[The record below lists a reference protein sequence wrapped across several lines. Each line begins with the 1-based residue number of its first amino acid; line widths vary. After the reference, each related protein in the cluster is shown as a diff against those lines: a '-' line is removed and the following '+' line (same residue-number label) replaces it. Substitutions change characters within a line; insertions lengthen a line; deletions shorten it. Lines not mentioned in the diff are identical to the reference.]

1 MSLHGQGPGEPP
13 TSPGWKV
20 DTFSLSFLQE
30 EGWLYLDG
38 KARGLL
44 GTAGVTVHLATEGD
58 SGWGV
63 WTEIQVMVNKLA
75 PLHEHE

>member
-1 MSLHGQGPGEPP
+1 MAKDRESHQHTL
-13 TSPGWKV
+13 SP
-20 DTFSLSFLQE
+20 SSLQE
-30 EGWLYLDG
+30 ERCLYLDG

-58 SGWGV
+58 SGWGFR
-63 WTEIQVMVNKLA
+63 TEIQVMVNKLA